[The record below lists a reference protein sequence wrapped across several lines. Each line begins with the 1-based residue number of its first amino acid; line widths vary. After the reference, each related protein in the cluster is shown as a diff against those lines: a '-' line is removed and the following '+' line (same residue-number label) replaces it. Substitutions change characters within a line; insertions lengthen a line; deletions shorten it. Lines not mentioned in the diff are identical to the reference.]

1 MSWAIKLHHDTSKIV
16 ERQGWKRERL
26 PTPDRM
32 DDYCDI
38 DDWRADVAVD
48 VNIDV
53 YGMLVMLAAN
63 QDVPVE

>member
-1 MSWAIKLHHDTSKIV
+1 MG
-16 ERQGWKRERL
+16 RQGWKRERL